1 MRRTPL
7 ALVVA
12 VVAALAAVAVP
23 VIGSGT
29 AGAHTE
35 SDVVAVPAGSD
46 ATVTLKPTHGC
57 AGSPTVKVRIR
68 AEVAGA
74 TAGDVDGWTSTATDD
89 GEGRT
94 VLEWT
99 GGSLPTDATGAFPV
113 HFTVPDDPGRLL
125 LFPAIQTCENGEE
138 LAWIEGD
145 PDGDYPAPRL
155 LILPAD
161 AQPAGTV
168 DDVPADA
175 PGRDQL
181 VAIVDVDNP
190 GATTA
195 PEATN
200 GPSTTVEPAEA
211 ASTTVPAEAAENSDD
226 DDSVLLY
233 VIIGLLALGLVG
245 SLIGL
250 TMVRRGK
257 AFERENGGGPSDP
270 VA

>member
-7 ALVVA
+7 AFVVA
-12 VVAALAAVAVP
+12 VLSALAAVTVAFVGP
-23 VIGSGT
+23 AP

-35 SDVVAVPAGSD
+35 SDLVAVPAGSD

-74 TAGDVDGWTSTATDD
+74 TAGDVDGWTATATED
-89 GEGRT
+89 GGRT
-94 VLEWT
+94 VLEWA
-99 GGSLPTDATGAFPV
+99 GGSLPADVTGAFPV
-113 HFTVPDDPGRLL
+113 HFTAPDDPGRLL

-145 PDGDYPAPRL
+145 PDGDHPAPRL

-161 AQPAGTV
+161 AHAAATI

-175 PGRDQL
+175 PGRDQIL
-181 VAIVDVDNP
+181 AVVDVDNP
-190 GATTA
+190 GATTV
-195 PEATN
+195 PEATSS
-200 GPSTTVEPAEA
+200 PSTTSGSAGSA
-211 ASTTVPAEAAENSDD
+211 ATTAPTAAAESSGD

-233 VIIGLLALGLVG
+233 VIIGLLAAGLIG
-245 SLIGL
+245 SLVGL

-257 AFERENGGGPSDP
+257 AIERANGEGRNDP
-270 VA
+270 LA